1 MILILKSFF
10 RKKTTIIF
18 LIIYTLIIISL
29 LGLFYGLKVLN
40 VKEKE
45 NYKGAFIYINST
57 DISKLRNINNIN
69 SYKYG
74 LKLDN
79 EYDFAIYKA
88 IKETEN
94 GVVMTNTAPEK
105 LKKYIFIN
113 NCYQWKNILI
123 SRDDNNITLANT
135 NISFIVKGKN
145 ESALLYEISKEKYD
159 SLKDNYD
166 TVLIVYLDDYLKS
179 EKTVVDIKKEF
190 NNEETS
196 LITNKHKYDYSKYI
210 FIVKVFIIVI
220 LLLFGVIVF
229 FTSFNIV
236 EEENG
241 KNDIYYKLGFEKIFL
256 NISNMLKIVL
266 LLFSSMLLSSAIFYI
281 IYTIYKLIFL

>member
-45 NYKGAFIYINST
+45 NYRGAFIYINST

-79 EYDFAIYKA
+79 EYDFAIYN
-88 IKETEN
+88 EN
-94 GVVMTNTAPEK
+94 
-105 LKKYIFIN
+105 LKN
-113 NCYQWKNILI
+113 NEIIIPDLI
-123 SRDDNNITLANT
+123 SQDDNNITLANT

-220 LLLFGVIVF
+220 LLLFGIIVF
-229 FTSFNIV
+229 FTSFNII
-236 EEENG
+236 EEEKE
-241 KNDIYYKLGFEKIFL
+241 KNDIYYKIGYEKIFL
-256 NISNMLKIVL
+256 KLSNIFKIVL
-266 LLFSSMLLSSAIFYI
+266 LLISSVLLSSTILYI
-281 IYTIYKLIFL
+281 MHIIYKLIF